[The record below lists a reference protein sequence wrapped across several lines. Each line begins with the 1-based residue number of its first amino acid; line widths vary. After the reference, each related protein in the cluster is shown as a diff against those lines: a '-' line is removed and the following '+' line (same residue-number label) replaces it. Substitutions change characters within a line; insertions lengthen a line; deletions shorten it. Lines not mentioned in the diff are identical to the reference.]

1 MEKKEHEG
9 HRKRIRE
16 RVRKTG
22 LDDFQGYQ
30 ALEYVLTF
38 VMPYKDTNVLAH
50 KLISKFGTFSG
61 VLEADEEDLSSVPGV
76 GEVTAHY
83 LSHLVK
89 IFNYYERDKVA
100 NKVTIINP
108 GQSYDFVKR
117 FLNNKFVEELYLV
130 CITPRNKIAAVEKI
144 AEGTN
149 AEASVNIRSII
160 EKMGRAKVSSII
172 IAHNHPQGV
181 SLPSKEDNNFT
192 KALVTSLAI
201 NGCHLLDHIII
212 GEDVADYF
220 SYRKAGLIDK
230 YKEEA
235 ASLVNFKSIAQPCA
249 KYEVD
254 DD

>member
-1 MEKKEHEG
+1 MC
-9 HRKRIRE
+9 
-16 RVRKTG
+16 
-22 LDDFQGYQ
+22 
-30 ALEYVLTF
+30 
-38 VMPYKDTNVLAH
+38 NV
-50 KLISKFGTFSG
+50 G
-61 VLEADEEDLSSVPGV
+61 DLSSIPGV

-172 IAHNHPQGV
+172 IAHNHPSG
-181 SLPSKEDNNFT
+181 SITPSKEDVKFT
-192 KALVTSLAI
+192 QKMCEIGELIGIDVI
-201 NGCHLLDHIII
+201 DHIII
-212 GEDVADYF
+212 GESNF
-220 SYRKAGLIDK
+220 C
-230 YKEEA
+230 
-235 ASLVNFKSIAQPCA
+235 SLKRMNLF
-249 KYEVD
+249 
-254 DD
+254 